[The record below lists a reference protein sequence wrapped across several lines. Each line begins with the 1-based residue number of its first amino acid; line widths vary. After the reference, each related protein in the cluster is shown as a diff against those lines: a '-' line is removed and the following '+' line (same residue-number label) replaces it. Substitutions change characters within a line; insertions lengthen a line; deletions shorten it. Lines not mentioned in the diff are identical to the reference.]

1 MFHATACGFFDF
13 GRARFTGCNLR
24 HDFAPIVAD
33 SDRSFSC
40 HGDLQNTGYPKGKN
54 AMNSIFTLLLV
65 AMFSAPLSCRAFEEK
80 NILAAGNW
88 SEPVAGAEDPH
99 TGRGAHRPIIRGR
112 LLLCESPKNQQP
124 AVYLELQDCGDV
136 WGSTKEI
143 YCDMNSGLTFDLRD
157 MKGEPVPMKPFAFS
171 GGTPGANWL
180 TLPCD
185 STVRLRISPYATFT
199 PASSDDYMISGT
211 LVVDPPADRTG
222 LDVWQGK
229 LKLPAMKI
237 VVHKPAPEKQAQSD
251 NEMTPLSYRD
261 AESGILFLVESNRHH
276 VVAVDKDGKIL
287 WARQPATDGKLPPYS
302 ETYPCPNPAITW
314 IGASTVPRPNS
325 VGISFNSR
333 QAGAL
338 DLKAGDLT
346 FLGQD

>member
-1 MFHATACGFFDF
+1 MKPTSALF
-13 GRARFTGCNLR
+13 
-24 HDFAPIVAD
+24 PVA
-33 SDRSFSC
+33 
-40 HGDLQNTGYPKGKN
+40 
-54 AMNSIFTLLLV
+54 ILLAQL
-65 AMFSAPLSCRAFEEK
+65 PCRATEALA
-80 NILAAGNW
+80 ILSAGDW
-88 SEPVAGAEDPH
+88 SEAVAGAADHH

-185 STVRLRISPYATFT
+185 STVRLRIYPYASFT

-211 LVVDPPADRTG
+211 FVVDPPADRTG

-261 AESGILFLVESNRHH
+261 AESGILFLVESDRHH
-276 VVAVDKDGKIL
+276 VVGVDKDGKIL
-287 WARQPATDGKLPPYS
+287 WSRQPATDGKLPPYS
-302 ETYPCPNPAITW
+302 ETRPCLNPAITW

-338 DLKAGDLT
+338 DLKTGDFT
-346 FLGQD
+346 FGSW